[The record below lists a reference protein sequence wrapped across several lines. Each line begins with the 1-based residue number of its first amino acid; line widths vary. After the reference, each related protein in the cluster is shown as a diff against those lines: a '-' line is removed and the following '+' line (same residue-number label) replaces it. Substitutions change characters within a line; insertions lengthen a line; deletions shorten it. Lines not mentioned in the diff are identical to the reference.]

1 VRPPTEPVAA
11 VWFDL
16 YGTLVDLD
24 PLVDACEAGAPGHG
38 ADVAEGWR
46 ARQVEASWLRTLM
59 DRWAPF
65 ETVTREALAAAA
77 ADVGIDVATLDALD
91 GAFERLP
98 ARQGAAECLRA
109 LRDLGVPTGI
119 LSNGSATMI
128 ERTSRGAGLRD
139 LVDEVRSVD
148 AVRRYK
154 PDPAVYRLATE
165 ASGLE
170 AARVGFVT
178 ANGWDA
184 AGAAAF
190 GFRVAWLRPARDVVV
205 AAVVPAV
212 GVPDPVV
219 ATWNE
224 LPRLFGLSH

>member
-1 VRPPTEPVAA
+1 MTPAARPVAA

-16 YGTLVDLD
+16 FGTLLDLG
-24 PLVDACEAGAPGHG
+24 PLVDACEAGAPGRG
-38 ADVAEGWR
+38 AELAARWR

-65 ETVTREALAAAA
+65 ETVTQEALGDAA
-77 ADVGIDVATLDALD
+77 ADVGVDVAGLAALD

-98 ARQGAAECLRA
+98 TRPGAADCLRA

-119 LSNGSATMI
+119 LSNGSAAMI
-128 ERTSRGAGLRD
+128 ERASRTARIRD

-154 PDPAVYRLATE
+154 PHPSVYRLAVV
-165 ASGLE
+165 ASGVE
-170 AARVGFVT
+170 AGRIGFVS

-190 GFRVAWLRPARDVVV
+190 GFRVAWLGPEGHAV
-205 AAVVPAV
+205 APSV
-212 GVPDPVV
+212 GAPLPVV
-219 ATWNE
+219 STWEE
-224 LPRLFGLSH
+224 LPLLFGLDR

>member
-1 VRPPTEPVAA
+1 MTPAAHPVAA

-16 YGTLVDLD
+16 FGTLVDLG
-24 PLVDACEAGAPGHG
+24 PLVDACEAAAPGRG
-38 ADVAEGWR
+38 AELAARWR

-59 DRWAPF
+59 DRWVPF
-65 ETVTREALAAAA
+65 ETVTREALGDAA
-77 ADVGIDVATLDALD
+77 ADVGVDVAGLVALD

-98 ARQGAAECLRA
+98 ARPGASDCLRA

-119 LSNGSATMI
+119 LSNGSAAMI
-128 ERTSRGAGLRD
+128 ERASRSAGLRD

-154 PDPAVYRLATE
+154 PDPAVYRLAVD
-165 ASGLE
+165 ANGAE
-170 AARVGFVT
+170 AARIGFVT

-190 GFRVAWLRPARDVVV
+190 GFRVAWLRPDRHTV
-205 AAVVPAV
+205 APSV
-212 GVPDPVV
+212 GVPLPIL
-219 ATWNE
+219 ATWEE
-224 LPRLFGLSH
+224 LPLLFDLGR

>member
-1 VRPPTEPVAA
+1 VTPAAKPVAA

-16 YGTLVDLD
+16 FGTLVDLG
-24 PLVDACEAGAPGHG
+24 PLVDACEVGAPGRG
-38 ADVAEGWR
+38 AELAARWR

-59 DRWAPF
+59 DRWVPF
-65 ETVTREALAAAA
+65 ETVTREALEDAT
-77 ADVGIDVATLDALD
+77 ADVGVDVDVAGLDALD

-98 ARQGAAECLRA
+98 ARAGAADCLRA

-119 LSNGSATMI
+119 LSNGSAAMI
-128 ERTSRGAGLRD
+128 ERASQSAGLRD

-154 PDPAVYRLATE
+154 PDPAVYRLAVD
-165 ASGLE
+165 ASGVE
-170 AARVGFVT
+170 PARIGFVT

-190 GFRVAWLRPARDVVV
+190 GFRVAWLRPDRH
-205 AAVVPAV
+205 AVVPSV
-212 GVPDPVV
+212 GAPLPLVSTWEEVP
-219 ATWNE
+219 
-224 LPRLFGLSH
+224 LLFDLGR

>member
-1 VRPPTEPVAA
+1 MRPATEPVAA

-16 YGTLVDLD
+16 YGTLIDLD
-24 PLVDACEAGAPGHG
+24 ALVDACDTGAPGKG
-38 ADVAEGWR
+38 PQLAARWR

-65 ETVTREALAAAA
+65 ETVTREALSAAA
-77 ADVGIDVATLDALD
+77 ADVGTDVAGLDALD

-119 LSNGSATMI
+119 LSNGSAAMI
-128 ERTSRGAGLRD
+128 ERTSQGAGLRD
-139 LVDEVRSVD
+139 LVDDVRSVE

-165 ASGLE
+165 ASGVE
-170 AARVGFVT
+170 PARIGFVT

-190 GFRVAWLRPARDVVV
+190 GFRVAWLRQERD
-205 AAVVPAV
+205 AVVPAV
-212 GVPDPVV
+212 GAPDPVV
-219 ATWNE
+219 ATWNA
-224 LPRLFGLSH
+224 LPRIFGLSD

>member
-1 VRPPTEPVAA
+1 MAAAAPVAA

-16 YGTLVDLD
+16 YGTLVDLA
-24 PLVDACEAGAPGHG
+24 PLVDACETGAPGHG
-38 ADVAEGWR
+38 ADLAARWR

-65 ETVTREALAAAA
+65 ETVTRDALAAAA
-77 ADVGIDVATLDALD
+77 LDVGVDVGSLDTLDR
-91 GAFERLP
+91 AFERLP
-98 ARQGAAECLRA
+98 ARQGAAECLHT

-119 LSNGSATMI
+119 LSNGSAAMI
-128 ERTSRGAGLRD
+128 ERTSRSAGLRD

-148 AVRRYK
+148 VVRRYK
-154 PDPAVYRLATE
+154 PDPAVYRMAGD
-165 ASGLE
+165 ASGVD

-190 GFRVAWLRPARDVVV
+190 GFRVAWLRPGPD
-205 AAVVPAV
+205 AVVPAV
-212 GVPDPVV
+212 GAPDPVV
-219 ATWNE
+219 ATWGDV
-224 LPRLFGLSH
+224 PRVFGLRH

>member
-1 VRPPTEPVAA
+1 VTPAAHPVAA

-16 YGTLVDLD
+16 FGTLVDLG
-24 PLVDACEAGAPGHG
+24 PLVDACEACAPGRG
-38 ADVAEGWR
+38 AELAARWR
-46 ARQVEASWLRTLM
+46 ARPVEASWLRTLM

-65 ETVTREALAAAA
+65 ETVTREALGDAA
-77 ADVGIDVATLDALD
+77 ADVGVDVAGLDALD

-98 ARQGAAECLRA
+98 ARPGAADCLRA

-119 LSNGSATMI
+119 LSNGSASMI
-128 ERTSRGAGLRD
+128 ERASRSAQLRD

-154 PDPAVYRLATE
+154 PDPAVYRLAVD
-165 ASGLE
+165 ASGVE
-170 AARVGFVT
+170 PARIGFVT

-190 GFRVAWLRPARDVVV
+190 GFRVAWLRPDRHAV
-205 AAVVPAV
+205 APSV
-212 GVPDPVV
+212 GAPLPV
-219 ATWNE
+219 ASPWEE
-224 LPRLFGLSH
+224 LPLLVDLGR